1 MNIQSKIVV
10 FDLDETL
17 GYFTEFGMLWDSIKL
32 YIKQINVNIQM
43 DQQVFNKMLHL
54 YPEFIRPNILTI
66 LAYLKKQKK
75 SRNCNEVIIY
85 TNNQGPR
92 EWSLMIKNFFEDKLS
107 YKLFDQIIAAFKING
122 KQVELCRTTHL
133 KTHKDLIRCVK
144 IPKETQ
150 ICFLDDTFY
159 PDMSNSN
166 VYYIN
171 IKPYIHDL
179 PFDNLI
185 ERFINSSIIT
195 KEWGDPTQIKNA
207 LLSYLKGFSYTYI
220 DKTKRE
226 FVIDKVISKKIL
238 QHLHMFFGKYNHPHT
253 KSNKTKHNRLVK
265 NKTLKNK
272 KDIVTNPNALEL

>member
-32 YIKQINVNIQM
+32 YTKQINIDIKI
-43 DQQVFNKMLHL
+43 DQQLFDKLLNL
-54 YPEFIRPNILTI
+54 YPEFVRPNILSI
-66 LAYLKKQKK
+66 LSYLKKQKK
-75 SRNCNEVIIY
+75 SMDCNQIVIY

-92 EWSLMIKNFFEDKLS
+92 EWSLMIKTYFENKLS
-107 YKLFDQIIAAFKING
+107 YKLFDQIIAAFKVNG
-122 KQVELCRTTHL
+122 KQVELCRSTHL

-144 IPKETQ
+144 LPKDTK

-179 PFDNLI
+179 SFDTIIDRL
-185 ERFINSSIIT
+185 INSSIVT
-195 KEWGDPTQIKNA
+195 KEWGDATNIKTSLTDHLQQFA
-207 LLSYLKGFSYTYI
+207 YTYVE
-220 DKTKRE
+220 KSKRE
-226 FVIDKVISKKIL
+226 FIVDKVISKKIL
-238 QHLHMFFGKYNHPHT
+238 QHLHLFFGKPNYPHIH
-253 KSNKTKHNRLVK
+253 SNYTKHNRPVK
-265 NKTLKNK
+265 NKTLKK
-272 KDIVTNPNALEL
+272 RD